1 MSAPMASP
9 GRSFWTP
16 AAPPRFHERADAE
29 LESLGIQIRHF
40 GALNALAGGV
50 PSQRELAD
58 RLGVSTPVVVEMVDA
73 LEAKGLVERRRD
85 PSDRRSNALVVTAA
99 GREALATARKRRSVA
114 NEELTAPIGKA
125 GDRELRSLLKR
136 LLGYA

>member
-29 LESLGIQIRHF
+29 LEPLGIQIRHF

-50 PSQRELAD
+50 PSQRELAA
-58 RLGVSTPVVVEMVDA
+58 RLNVSEPVVVEMVDA
-73 LEAKGLVERRRD
+73 LEARGLVERRRD
-85 PSDRRSNALVVTAA
+85 PADRRSNALTVTAA
-99 GREALATARKRRSVA
+99 GQAALERATSA
-114 NEELTAPIGKA
+114 
-125 GDRELRSLLKR
+125 
-136 LLGYA
+136 